1 VAVVFGGRS
10 TEHAVSCASA
20 GLVLSAIDRDRYDV
34 LPVGI
39 ATDGRWVLTSGD
51 PARLALSSSSAP
63 SVEAVALPGSE
74 ITPRGGSLQVSA
86 PGEVPRDLGAV
97 DVVLPLLHGTYG
109 EDGTIQGLLEMTGT
123 RYAGAGVFASAAGMD
138 KEYMKLIIAARGL
151 PAGRY
156 VVVRDRDWS
165 GGAGGPGERK
175 RVLDEIAELG
185 WPVFVKPA
193 RGGSSVGITR
203 VTGAAELESAV
214 EAARAHDPKVLVEAA
229 VAGMEVECAVLEG
242 LDGGP
247 PEASVPGQ
255 VVVDPGSS
263 FYDFR
268 AKYLAA
274 GTTMRIPAP
283 IPAAAAAEVRRLACA
298 AFEAI
303 SCEGLARVDFFY
315 TPAGQ
320 VLFNEINTMPGMT
333 PASGFPL
340 MWAATGLPLPQLIDR
355 IIQTALRKRPGP
367 RLPGRRRWLPLA
379 VALIPRVMVLLPAEE
394 APGQQAEHQR
404 VRGQDQKRRRRG
416 ELPLHRVLHR
426 LHRRAERGVAADVPE
441 HPGHELS
448 RPPQAGEEDHRE
460 ERQPAD
466 DAGAGGGL
474 GHRGDQQPHREQRGG
489 GQRDRCHERAGALR
503 GLRPVDGDARDQED
517 EDPGQR
523 QAQLDDPLGG
533 QQPGRGNRGGRQA
546 AQHPQLAVAGQRHRQ
561 AEQGQQ
567 GQAHHDQD
575 RHVHIERGEPAQV
588 RGGLAERGYQAED
601 HQQHHRDGS
610 AADQAGR
617 LPPGEPG
624 LVEHDLPE
632 GGTPGR
638 PRPRPGQCS
647 HDVSPCS
654 WFPVSLTKA
663 SSRLAESSRTSRA
676 VTPAVARAR
685 ITVLTSSPVPV
696 TVTC

>member
-1 VAVVFGGRS
+1 VTGKVRVAVVFGGRS

-151 PAGRY
+151 RVGRY

-165 GGAGGPGERK
+165 GGGGERK

-203 VTGAAELESAV
+203 VTGAADLESAV

-229 VAGMEVECAVLEG
+229 VEGMEVECAVLEG

-263 FYDFR
+263 FYDFQ

-274 GTTMRIPAP
+274 GTSMRIPAP
-283 IPAAAAAEVRRLACA
+283 IPAAAAAEVRRLACS

-320 VLFNEINTMPGMT
+320 VQFNEINTMPGMT

-367 RLPGRRRWLPLA
+367 RLLA
-379 VALIPRVMVLLPAEE
+379 PAT
-394 APGQQAEHQR
+394 
-404 VRGQDQKRRRRG
+404 
-416 ELPLHRVLHR
+416 
-426 LHRRAERGVAADVPE
+426 
-441 HPGHELS
+441 S
-448 RPPQAGEEDHRE
+448 
-460 ERQPAD
+460 
-466 DAGAGGGL
+466 
-474 GHRGDQQPHREQRGG
+474 
-489 GQRDRCHERAGALR
+489 
-503 GLRPVDGDARDQED
+503 
-517 EDPGQR
+517 
-523 QAQLDDPLGG
+523 
-533 QQPGRGNRGGRQA
+533 
-546 AQHPQLAVAGQRHRQ
+546 
-561 AEQGQQ
+561 
-567 GQAHHDQD
+567 
-575 RHVHIERGEPAQV
+575 
-588 RGGLAERGYQAED
+588 GLAARPAISGL
-601 HQQHHRDGS
+601 
-610 AADQAGR
+610 AAR
-617 LPPGEPG
+617 
-624 LVEHDLPE
+624 
-632 GGTPGR
+632 R
-638 PRPRPGQCS
+638 
-647 HDVSPCS
+647 
-654 WFPVSLTKA
+654 
-663 SSRLAESSRTSRA
+663 
-676 VTPAVARAR
+676 
-685 ITVLTSSPVPV
+685 
-696 TVTC
+696 